1 MVLYTYQKLTDDI
14 QWVGVESRREHLL
27 SQLDSPL
34 KTIYAFDFSPES
46 GSISNRRVF
55 IDLNAES
62 FYPDGLTVDREGCI
76 WSHVGRLVYYPV

>member
-1 MVLYTYQKLTDDI
+1 MG
-14 QWVGVESRREHLL
+14 GVESDENTFYLT
-27 SQLDSPL
+27 DSPL

-76 WSHVGRLVYYPV
+76 WSAMWDGWCIIRFDPQAKR